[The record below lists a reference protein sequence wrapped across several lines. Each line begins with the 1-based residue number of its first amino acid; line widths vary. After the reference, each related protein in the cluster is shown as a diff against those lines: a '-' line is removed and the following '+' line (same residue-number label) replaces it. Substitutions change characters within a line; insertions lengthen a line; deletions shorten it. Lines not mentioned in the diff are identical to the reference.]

1 MFTKRSIIVV
11 LVGVNLLL
19 LAALWI
25 GSYSLPAAFAQGR
38 ARAGDFASVTAK
50 AAGQTYDVL
59 YILDVPARKLYA
71 FYPTQQLR
79 LTSAPPRDLAK
90 DFDRK

>member
-1 MFTKRSIIVV
+1 MFTKRSIIVL

-19 LAALWI
+19 LAALWLA
-25 GSYSLPAAFAQGR
+25 SYSPAAAYAQGG
-38 ARAGDFASVTAK
+38 ARVGDFASVTAK

-59 YILDVPARKLYA
+59 YVLDVPARKLYA
-71 FYPTQQLR
+71 FFPTQQQR

>member
-1 MFTKRSIIVV
+1 MFTKRSLIVV
-11 LVGVNLLL
+11 LVGVNFVL
-19 LAALWI
+19 LAALWV
-25 GSYSLPAAFAQGR
+25 GSYSPPAAFAQGS

-59 YILDVPARKLYA
+59 YVLDVPARKMYA
-71 FYPTQQLR
+71 FYPTQQQR
-79 LTSAPPRDLAK
+79 LKAAPPRDLSK